1 MRKFISVVLI
11 LTLAVCMVACGDK
24 DVQNEVNLLE
34 TSGDLA
40 QKTIQKYFN
49 EEDLDK
55 FAATQTIKLPEDSTT
70 GLEWIYVIDDAEV
83 VDVIKDEFVLA
94 EGLDIVDGGSGERV
108 CEIKGLEE
116 GETILFFNYVNGNNE
131 SGDVEETVKF
141 YIEVN
146 ANNEIAITDEIH

>member
-1 MRKFISVVLI
+1 MKKFISVLLMVS
-11 LTLAVCMVACGDK
+11 LAVCIVACGDK

-40 QKTIQKYFN
+40 QKPIQKYFN
-49 EEDLDK
+49 EADLDK

-70 GLEWIYVIDDAEV
+70 GFEWIYVIDDAEV
-83 VDVIKDEFVLA
+83 IDVIKDEFVLA
-94 EGLDIVDGGSGERV
+94 EGLDTVDGGSGERV

-116 GETILFFNYVNGNNE
+116 GETILYFDYVNGNNA
-131 SGDVEETVKF
+131 SGDVEESVKF

-146 ANNEIAITDEIH
+146 ANNEVAITDEIH